1 MIISDNPST
10 LARAERGCQIMGF
23 PATGK
28 SGLGPGDQLSA
39 RSRIPFSSSPPRL
52 EYRSADSLVLAN
64 LQSSDRGL
72 IRVPFDG
79 PPTKMT
85 PFVTDMMADSVD
97 VKTARRREGER
108 RSALSRTIN
117 RNENVWKRSLAVIA
131 GEGSVDAKGNITT
144 RPSLNPRASRLLTL
158 VEIEIPAECFAW
170 VAHDEWH
177 AGIAWPL
184 ICGGPRMGW
193 LIACS
198 LGCLIPL
205 CRC

>member
-1 MIISDNPST
+1 
-10 LARAERGCQIMGF
+10 MGF

-28 SGLGPGDQLSA
+28 SGLGPGDQLTGF
-39 RSRIPFSSSPPRL
+39 RTPGSSSPRRL
-52 EYRSADSLVLAN
+52 MYRSTDSLVLAN

-85 PFVTDMMADSVD
+85 PFVTDMIADSVD

-131 GEGSVDAKGNITT
+131 GKGLVDAKGNITT
-144 RPSLNPRASRLLTL
+144 RPSLNPRASRLLLTL
-158 VEIEIPAECFAW
+158 VEIEIPADCFAW

-184 ICGGPRMGW
+184 ICGGARTGW
-193 LIACS
+193 LLACS
-198 LGCLIPL
+198 LGCLMPL
-205 CRC
+205 CKC